1 MTIEFSKPAAEGE
14 VTLPSLVV
22 SVDSASIRDY
32 LALTEKVPALL
43 VFVHPQDPTSAKLL
57 ATITGIVERLSG
69 SILAL
74 VIDAVKSPELSQAFD
89 LAQVPSVFGL
99 LNGQPAPLFSGDQ
112 PEQQVQMVIARVL
125 EVAKQN
131 GLTAKANV
139 SKTDP
144 EPELSASVRAAHDA
158 IDAGNYKE
166 ALGLFEKALLEN
178 PNDTMAEAGRAQVKL
193 LLRLE
198 DKNLA
203 ALIASTPA
211 SVDQKLERADALIAT
226 GDAEAGFETL
236 LKVFEQT
243 PKEQREPIRL
253 RLVELFLVVG
263 ADNPVVG
270 KARRSLSLLLF

>member
-1 MTIEFSKPAAEGE
+1 MTIEFSKPATEGE

-22 SVDSASIRDY
+22 SADSTSIRDY

-43 VFVHPQDPTSAKLL
+43 VFVHPQDPASAKLVS
-57 ATITGIVERLSG
+57 TISAIVERLSG
-69 SILAL
+69 SIFAL
-74 VIDAVKSPELSQAFD
+74 VVDAVKSPELSQAFE
-89 LAQVPSVFGL
+89 LTQVPSVFGL
-99 LNGQPAPLFSGDQ
+99 LNGQPAPLFAGDQ
-112 PEQQVQMVIARVL
+112 PEQQVQMIVAKVL

-131 GLTAKANV
+131 GLTSKANV
-139 SKTDP
+139 STTEP

-158 IDAGNYKE
+158 IDSGNYKE
-166 ALGLFEKALLEN
+166 ALELFEKALLES
-178 PNDTMAEAGRAQVKL
+178 PNDAMAEAGRAQVKL

-198 DKNLA
+198 NKNLA
-203 ALIASTPA
+203 SLVASTA
-211 SVDQKLERADALIAT
+211 SSVDEKLERADALIAT

-236 LKVFEQT
+236 LTVFEQT

-263 ADNPVVG
+263 ADNPIVG